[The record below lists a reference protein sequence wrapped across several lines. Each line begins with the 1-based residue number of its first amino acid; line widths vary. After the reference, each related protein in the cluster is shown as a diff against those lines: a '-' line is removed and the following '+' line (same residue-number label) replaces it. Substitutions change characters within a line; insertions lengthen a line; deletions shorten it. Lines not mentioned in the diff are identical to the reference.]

1 MVLAHWRWYR
11 GDGGREE
18 MRMGVVDVNG
28 TITLQGPLPPTQ
40 DPSVEIVPGTEQSG
54 GYTSGPSISGDT
66 LMCPPGFPYDYSIH
80 DCHGYAGSA
89 QDVASQNQQASFD
102 VCGSSGGT
110 WNEVLNRCVMPS
122 TGLVS
127 GIPNSALMIA
137 GGILLLA
144 LIAGK

>member
-1 MVLAHWRWYR
+1 MKLGVLSLGDAPDMVLTIQ
-11 GDGGREE
+11 GG
-18 MRMGVVDVNG
+18 G
-28 TITLQGPLPPTQ
+28 
-40 DPSVEIVPGTEQSG
+40 DPSVEIVPGEQMSG
-54 GYTSGPSISGDT
+54 GYTSGPSTSGDT

-102 VCGSSGGT
+102 VCGSGGGM
-110 WNEVLNRCVMPS
+110 WSEALNRCVMPS

-137 GGILLLA
+137 GGILLVA
-144 LIAGK
+144 LIAGKR